1 MTQIQKAA
9 LIKACKLG
17 CPRCQYQA
25 FSKRHQMYFCIFEE
39 DFNKFNQEGKC
50 ERFKE
55 EKE

>member
-1 MTQIQKAA
+1 MTIQQQMA
-9 LIKACKLG
+9 LTKACKLG

-25 FSKRHQMYFCIFEE
+25 FSKRHQMFFCIFEE
-39 DFNKFNQEGKC
+39 DFDKTNQTGKC